1 MTRHVSDRHPGIHD
15 PHCPRHGISSD
26 IRERLRS
33 LGPSVPP
40 MLNALL
46 MDKSLHNSTSCTCVD
61 SRGDR
66 RLAAAHS
73 SDSLNLSGL
82 SAQPKGRHGDHHSK
96 PRYFPDPSQE
106 GDATMIVNGTMTMNG
121 AYDLG
126 EADDESV
133 RREVLPPSARSAQS
147 LAHRSSDSAQQP
159 QRAGALVHNQSKS
172 DSTTQNFVS
181 NER

>member
-1 MTRHVSDRHPGIHD
+1 MSDRHPGIHD
-15 PHCPRHGISSD
+15 PHCPRHGIGSD

-46 MDKSLHNSTSCTCVD
+46 MDKSLHTSTSCTCVD
-61 SRGDR
+61 GHGDR

-82 SAQPKGRHGDHHSK
+82 SVQPKGRHGDRHNR
-96 PRYFPDPSQE
+96 PCCFVPDPGQE
-106 GDATMIVNGTMTMNG
+106 GDATMIVNGTITTNG
-121 AYDLG
+121 TYDLG
-126 EADDESV
+126 EDEGG
-133 RREVLPPSARSAQS
+133 RREILPSSARSA
-147 LAHRSSDSAQQP
+147 LAHCSSDLAQQP

-172 DSTTQNFVS
+172 DSATQNFVS
-181 NER
+181 NEC